1 MAQPKG
7 IEGLL
12 SGCLHQF
19 LIPTHYGTYKD
30 TIAYNDREFEM
41 ILDQYQGYL
50 PRNLRVYHYREGSSP
65 GLILSGYPEI
75 HIPVYELSQ
84 SKYSVPDGLRLYTR
98 RGPRSGIPVKRR
110 CFDFVWVNH
119 DDPGGLIAYLDGQDH
134 SLISPYTAV
143 PITFREAAEYV
154 NFRHRHNTAPQGHK
168 FSIALR
174 SVEGCTAGVLIASEP
189 KSRNLCDGTTLEIN
203 RCCTD
208 PRYHNV
214 CSALIGRAV
223 RMGKEM
229 GYTRFV
235 SYTLESENGASLKA
249 VGFKSDGLVKGRP
262 AGWNV
267 PSRPRNLPEMYPTG
281 NKKRW
286 ILRLKQQDQQGV

>member
-1 MAQPKG
+1 MAYP
-7 IEGLL
+7 ENLEAL
-12 SGCLHQF
+12 TSSCLHHF
-19 LIPTHYGTYKD
+19 LIATSGGTYKD
-30 TIAYNDREFEM
+30 TTAYTDREFEM

-50 PRNLRVYHYREGSSP
+50 PRNLQVYHYREGSRP
-65 GLILSGYPEI
+65 GLILSGYPEM
-75 HIPVYELSQ
+75 HIPVYELSRP
-84 SKYSVPDGLRLYTR
+84 KYNVSDGLRLHIR
-98 RGPRSGIPVKRR
+98 RGPRSGFPVVRR
-110 CFDFVWVNH
+110 CFDFIWIEH
-119 DDPGGLIAYLDGQDH
+119 EDPGGLIAFLDGQDY

-154 NFRHRHNTAPQGHK
+154 NFHHRHNTAPQGHK

-174 SVEGCTAGVLIASEP
+174 SVEGCTVGVLIASEP
-189 KSRNLCDGTTLEIN
+189 KARRLCDGTTLEIN
-203 RCCTD
+203 RCCAD

-235 SYTLESENGASLKA
+235 SYTLEPESGASLKA
-249 VGFKSDGLVKGRP
+249 AGFKPDGLVKGR
-262 AGWNV
+262 AMGWDV
-267 PSRPRNLPEMYPTG
+267 PSRPRTLPERYPTG

-286 ILRLKQQDQQGV
+286 VLQCDRQ